1 MQQTAIYD
9 PISMST
15 INDPYPTYRELLE
28 NHPVS
33 WHDQMKCWVVVRYAD
48 CREVLRNHEVY
59 ARDWRR
65 VGDEIPEFKQS
76 VQSQDPPDQGV
87 LRSFLMNRIKEQDLA
102 DICRRGCSRVARRL
116 DALRGTGPFGLR
128 RSVRS
133 PRRRGRSLSSGHR
146 RSAGSRTRSSPT
158 PRRWRLN

>member
-1 MQQTAIYD
+1 
-9 PISMST
+9 MST